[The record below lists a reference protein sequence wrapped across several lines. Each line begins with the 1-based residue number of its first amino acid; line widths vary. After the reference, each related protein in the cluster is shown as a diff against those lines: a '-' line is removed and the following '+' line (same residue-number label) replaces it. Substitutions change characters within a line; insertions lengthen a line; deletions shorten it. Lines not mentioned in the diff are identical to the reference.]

1 MPGLENGLELA
12 GTSGSRELDQSDV
25 TPMALVAGPKQ
36 RLPWE
41 DRDDSM
47 SPSQFTENSSMHR
60 IHSCVHR
67 DASVVR
73 QSPYRVLVAASLL
86 TAMAG
91 TRASAQRTPDST
103 SANAGRQSRV
113 VLTHALPPADGAR
126 LKATVVE
133 VNYAPGAS
141 SAAHSHPCPVVGYV
155 VRGTL
160 RMKFN
165 EEPEAIYKAGESF
178 YEAPDGVHRV
188 SANASDTEPATLIAY
203 FTCDRETTLS
213 VPVPSPRPAGRKP

>member
-1 MPGLENGLELA
+1 MEPNYRARQTSPESPADFPIGGMPGLENGLELA

-91 TRASAQRTPDST
+91 MLCGVYGGFCRPRA
-103 SANAGRQSRV
+103 
-113 VLTHALPPADGAR
+113 
-126 LKATVVE
+126 
-133 VNYAPGAS
+133 
-141 SAAHSHPCPVVGYV
+141 
-155 VRGTL
+155 VRGMVGFAL
-160 RMKFN
+160 
-165 EEPEAIYKAGESF
+165 SL
-178 YEAPDGVHRV
+178 
-188 SANASDTEPATLIAY
+188 ASLLAFGDMLFLVMT
-203 FTCDRETTLS
+203 
-213 VPVPSPRPAGRKP
+213 